1 MVGRVTQENL
11 EQIVGQ
17 VLAQVRGASPELFM
31 LAVRYMISAYG
42 PPDWGWSRVESAM
55 RNAMRD
61 EEREMLS
68 TAAKE
73 LFDQGR
79 IEGHI
84 EGKREGKLE
93 GEAKALTLI
102 LERRFRSLP
111 AEVASRIA
119 SASPGELESWLGRS
133 VDAPCLDAVFSERI
147 DH

>member
-1 MVGRVTQENL
+1 MTQENL

-73 LFDQGR
+73 LFDQG
-79 IEGHI
+79 HI

-133 VDAPCLDAVFSERI
+133 VDAPCLDAVFSERA